1 MTYELRAATRDDR
14 DFLWQ
19 MLYYAAHMNEGG
31 ETPESARVN
40 PDLRPYVEG
49 FGRRGDLGVI
59 AIDRA
64 TLTQAGAA
72 WIRTMPAGWPLHRYV
87 DATTPELAI
96 AVAPEYI
103 GRGVGSQMITQVL
116 EAAAAIYPAV
126 ALSVRA
132 SNPAKRLY
140 ERMGFAI
147 VAEITNR
154 VGGKSVIMRA
164 TLGRSDKQW

>member
-1 MTYELRAATRDDR
+1 MTYEFRAATRDDR
-14 DFLWQ
+14 AFLRQ
-19 MLYYAAHMNEGG
+19 MLYYAAHMDEGG
-31 ETPESARVN
+31 EAPESARVN
-40 PDLRPYVEG
+40 PDLQPYVEG

-72 WIRTMPAGWPLHRYV
+72 WIRTMPTSWPLHHHV
-87 DATTPELAI
+87 DSTTPELAI
-96 AVAPEYI
+96 AVTPEHI
-103 GRGVGSQMITQVL
+103 GRGAGSRMIALVL
-116 EAAAAIYPAV
+116 EAAAALYPAV

-132 SNPAKRLY
+132 SNPAKKLY

-154 VGGKSVIMRA
+154 VGGKSLIMRA
-164 TLGRSDKQW
+164 TLCRPDK